1 VILDH
6 HASVILDHHAGVI
19 LPAKSM
25 IIVVMGVS
33 GSGKTTI
40 GKLLAQRLG
49 CEFLDGD
56 DFHPPE
62 NVAKMTAGTPLTDE
76 DRKPWL
82 ETLNGMLRQRRNVVL
97 ACSAL
102 KESYRKTLS
111 KGLPGCRLVHLH
123 GSIELIRARL
133 AERKHRYM
141 PVSLLESQFATLEPP
156 ARGIGVNIG
165 QAPERCVDEILA
177 ALG

>member
-1 VILDH
+1 
-6 HASVILDHHAGVI
+6 
-19 LPAKSM
+19 M

-62 NVAKMTAGTPLTDE
+62 NVARMASGAALTDE
-76 DRKPWL
+76 DRWPWL
-82 ETLNGMLRQRRNVVL
+82 EILNEKLKGKESMVL

-102 KESYRKTLS
+102 KQSYRDVLARDIARCTFVFLN
-111 KGLPGCRLVHLH
+111 
-123 GSIELIRARL
+123 GSLELIRSRL
-133 AERKHRYM
+133 AVRQHRYM
-141 PVSLLESQFATLEPP
+141 PASLLESQFATLEPP
-156 ARGIGVNIG
+156 ARAIGVNIG
-165 QAPERCVDEILA
+165 QAPERCIDDILA